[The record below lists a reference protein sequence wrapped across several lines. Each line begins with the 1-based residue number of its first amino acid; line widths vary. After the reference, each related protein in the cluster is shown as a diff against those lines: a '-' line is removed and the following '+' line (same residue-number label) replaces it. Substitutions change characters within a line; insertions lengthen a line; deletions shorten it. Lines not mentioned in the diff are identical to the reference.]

1 MEASRD
7 PEVLWAGELE
17 IRPADWLALTG
28 GRPLALSVKELQLLV
43 ALARHGGR
51 VLPRDEIHR
60 LVWGGELRA
69 GDRSVDVY
77 IAKLR
82 HKLAEALPDW
92 SFIHTHFG
100 LGYRFSPE
108 LSQPVHTTATRRQQA
123 ALEPLEA
130 SEPRAGGPTASHE
143 AVGGPASVSAIKEIN
158 P

>member
-17 IRPADWLALTG
+17 IRPADWLALAG

-60 LVWGGELRA
+60 LVWGGALRA

-82 HKLAEALPDW
+82 HKLAETLPDW

-130 SEPRAGGPTASHE
+130 SDPH
-143 AVGGPASVSAIKEIN
+143 SAIKEIN